1 MISLPHPP
9 VYKTPSPSFRHALD
23 ISIGVHSFPSPYL
36 SIAISSS
43 ISGLLS
49 ILSFVVCF
57 NSYPSIRRPL
67 RRTKNLG
74 FRILFVSISTMVNP
88 DEQRSVDDRDAEGT
102 IDRTNGDGFGD
113 WSAVEASGSGTT
125 SNSGRLTG
133 GGGGADE
140 GDGDLSLRY
149 SDGVDRVMQFL
160 QALDLQVMGACR
172 ADERLKPLFKLN
184 NATGA
189 AEDRLLAQLSQ
200 HFEPSEVG
208 MLARCLCI
216 PLVSVRVGKIN
227 KRGTLLCPT
236 ASRLNL
242 LDITM
247 SCPVLHA
254 GFYLVKWEYSIMIS
268 ELRRSKDIY
277 SSLYG
282 GNLNLTLLP
291 TSDLRFSFIG
301 DDGHTERLLT
311 LSNSQCSAVV
321 VEEIPADM
329 SGRSFLIKI
338 PDGEVLYFWCSEK
351 SKLLGNEL
359 LTKMKDLLK
368 RKPSLAEL
376 TGISESRLDCFA
388 THLRTYLLGS
398 TVTVTRSSMTPPSNT
413 SSDSSEIFQAAQ
425 LGSASAK
432 PSRARH
438 LGIQSG
444 KSNSI
449 YQGSLSPRSSSFKEG
464 LPRSFSSLRSV
475 AREKLRR
482 RDIQFSVVDGVSVTL
497 PVTTDVSTSN
507 KLQEANRIFLPSSNT
522 LESLGKSVAL
532 PFLSPNTSQGP
543 SVGLS
548 SLFSP
553 YYCWC
558 PPVASTMQ
566 YTLPIPS
573 STESLSLPPLS
584 SFLPAARSSSGL
596 SVTDFPPIDFP
607 PLLPDPLVRFP
618 LPRSSSQQIPTFTP
632 LMCDS
637 IVHIPFIDVC
647 SSGQGYLV
655 SAGPAISTT
664 ITPLHPTLVNPLG
677 QETDSVVEKGARET
691 LRLLLSSSSQ
701 TNQQLMNVFPS
712 VLTSTDEK
720 QSILVAGSRGFY
732 TGAGNIGAIANS
744 ISAIGLVSLPEKSM
758 GEVKRCTSQGM
769 LVDQLEKSGGPGD
782 GEGSVSKFRDE
793 RTD

>member
-1 MISLPHPP
+1 
-9 VYKTPSPSFRHALD
+9 
-23 ISIGVHSFPSPYL
+23 
-36 SIAISSS
+36 
-43 ISGLLS
+43 
-49 ILSFVVCF
+49 
-57 NSYPSIRRPL
+57 
-67 RRTKNLG
+67 
-74 FRILFVSISTMVNP
+74 MVNP

-113 WSAVEASGSGTT
+113 RSAVEASGSGTR

-227 KRGTLLCPT
+227 KRGTLMCPT
-236 ASRLNL
+236 ASSQNISRNPGDLVL
-242 LDITM
+242 GFVSGDTM
-247 SCPVLHA
+247 KVIVVW
-254 GFYLVKWEYSIMIS
+254 F
-268 ELRRSKDIY
+268 
-277 SSLYG
+277 
-282 GNLNLTLLP
+282 
-291 TSDLRFSFIG
+291 
-301 DDGHTERLLT
+301 DGCVQKRLLT

-359 LTKMKDLLK
+359 FTKMKDLLK
-368 RKPSLAEL
+368 RKPSLTEL

-398 TVTVTRSSMTPPSNT
+398 TVTVTRSSTAPPSNA
-413 SSDSSEIFQAAQ
+413 SSDSSENFQAAQ

-464 LPRSFSSLRSV
+464 LPRSFSSLRSA

-482 RDIQFSVVDGVSVTL
+482 RDIQFSVVDDLSVTL

-532 PFLSPNTSQGP
+532 PFLSSNTSQGP

-558 PPVASTMQ
+558 PPCIQVMQ
-566 YTLPIPS
+566 R
-573 STESLSLPPLS
+573 LSEPGKL
-584 SFLPAARSSSGL
+584 GV
-596 SVTDFPPIDFP
+596 SVT
-607 PLLPDPLVRFP
+607 
-618 LPRSSSQQIPTFTP
+618 
-632 LMCDS
+632 
-637 IVHIPFIDVC
+637 
-647 SSGQGYLV
+647 
-655 SAGPAISTT
+655 
-664 ITPLHPTLVNPLG
+664 
-677 QETDSVVEKGARET
+677 E
-691 LRLLLSSSSQ
+691 LSSSPLVA
-701 TNQQLMNVFPS
+701 QLMPVAIDAEGLSGESSEHRGNISGADLLIYFPIYLLS
-712 VLTSTDEK
+712 QVSSSVVLTSLIMCSSL
-720 QSILVAGSRGFY
+720 QHQPI
-732 TGAGNIGAIANS
+732 GNINSFGHACLFTIGQAGQSYVNNTLIGFDFLRPIANQL
-744 ISAIGLVSLPEKSM
+744 SAELDFREKM
-758 GEVKRCTSQGM
+758 MWYINDCE
-769 LVDQLEKSGGPGD
+769 QLLAILRRNWTVEC
-782 GEGSVSKFRDE
+782 SVSESHIALYKNNVGRELE
-793 RTD
+793 RGIWSPTCNLIEFLKVGYIHLHIAELL